1 MVFQVKVKYNG
12 YDSQE
17 KEQTCIIY
25 TSERSYPRSVF
36 TDAMSQI
43 EQYYGET
50 LLHIAEF
57 KILSDNNFLAINGHK
72 DVVDEGD
79 ITV

>member
-12 YDSQE
+12 YDNQE
-17 KEQTCIIY
+17 KEQTCVIY
-25 TSERSYPRSVF
+25 VSEQTDSRSVF
-36 TDAMSQI
+36 TEAMKQI

-57 KILSDNNFLAINGHK
+57 KILSGNDFLVINGHK
-72 DVVDEGD
+72 DVADEGD